1 MPLEIAYSP
10 LLVIASI
17 AIAITASFTAL
28 RMTSNL
34 RSMTIAQKKKRVAQ
48 GAFALGGG
56 IWSMHFVG
64 MLAVDMP
71 LAIAYDPLPTLGS
84 ALIAILVTGA
94 ALLSLHFGV
103 RNKMRIAVAGVI
115 TGIGIV
121 AMHYLGMSAISAN
134 CFVTYDPTGLV
145 IAVAIGIAASIAAME
160 LAYGQRTLVTAI
172 TGAVVLGIAISAM
185 HYSAMY
191 FTLFSINADVTV
203 IPSPVMSKDTLALV
217 VALSSFII
225 CGLFLLS
232 AVPNDTEVSEK
243 DPEAVDDGVSEA
255 RVLTPPAFPAQK
267 GVVVKPASSV
277 TLSRAMS
284 MTAPEQTDDRIPYD
298 RNKTIRFLTPSSI
311 FMAQAD
317 GHYTKLHN
325 GKEELFCPWPISR
338 LEKTL
343 NANMFIR
350 THRSYIVNHRKIS
363 GLRRDGD
370 KAYCV
375 VGENE
380 NLEAPVSRGRM
391 AGLRQILQI
400 D

>member
-10 LLVIASI
+10 LLVMASI

-34 RSMTIAQKKKRVAQ
+34 RLMTVAQRKKRVAQ
-48 GAFALGGG
+48 GALALGGG

-71 LAIAYDPLPTLGS
+71 LSLAYAPLPTLGS

-103 RNKMRIAVAGVI
+103 RNKKRIAIAGVI

-134 CFVTYDPTGLV
+134 CIVTYNPLGLIV
-145 IAVAIGIAASIAAME
+145 AVTIGIAASIAAME
-160 LAYGQRTLVTAI
+160 LAYGQRTLKAAI
-172 TGAVVLGIAISAM
+172 AGAVVLGLAISAM

-191 FTLFSINADVTV
+191 FTIFSINSNVVAT
-203 IPSPVMSKDTLALV
+203 PVLSKDTLALI
-217 VALSSFII
+217 VAIASFFI

-232 AVPNDTEVSEK
+232 AVPSGVGSATGSDIADSASK
-243 DPEAVDDGVSEA
+243 ISDGAATLDES
-255 RVLTPPAFPAQK
+255 Q
-267 GVVVKPASSV
+267 VVGAAKAASSA
-277 TLSRAMS
+277 TFSRAMS
-284 MTAPEQTDDRIPYD
+284 QSPEDINDGRIPYD
-298 RNKTIRFLTPSSI
+298 RNKTIRFLPSSAI
-311 FMAQAD
+311 LMAQAD

-325 GKEELFCPWPISR
+325 GEEELFCPWPISR
-338 LEKTL
+338 LEKKL
-343 NANMFIR
+343 NPGMFIR
-350 THRSYIVNHRKIS
+350 THRSYLVNRQKIT

-370 KAYCV
+370 KAFCLM
-375 VGENE
+375 GEE
-380 NLEAPVSRGRM
+380 TNLEAPVSRSRL
-391 AGLRQILQI
+391 AELRDILKI
-400 D
+400 G

>member
-1 MPLEIAYSP
+1 MSLEISFSP
-10 LLVIASI
+10 LLVTASF
-17 AIAITASFTAL
+17 AIAITAAFTAL

-34 RSMTIAQKKKRVAQ
+34 RSMSISQKKKRVAQ

-71 LAIAYDPLPTLGS
+71 FAIAYAPLPTLGS

-103 RNKMRIAVAGVI
+103 RNKMRIAISGVI

-121 AMHYLGMSAISAN
+121 GMHYLGMSAISAN
-134 CFVTYDPTGLV
+134 CIVTYDPVGLV
-145 IAVAIGIAASIAAME
+145 VAVAIGIAASIAAME
-160 LAYGQRTLVTAI
+160 LAYGQRTLASAI
-172 TGAVVLGIAISAM
+172 AGAVVLGFAISAM

-191 FTLFSINADVTV
+191 FTIFSINSDISIT
-203 IPSPVMSKDTLALV
+203 PSPLMSKDTLALI
-217 VALSSFII
+217 VALSSFVI

-232 AVPNDTEVSEK
+232 AVPSDSLITDASDVPDDDVDT
-243 DPEAVDDGVSEA
+243 DPVTEPVQMNAISNTA
-255 RVLTPPAFPAQK
+255 TA
-267 GVVVKPASSV
+267 KPAPSA

-284 MTAPEQTDDRIPYD
+284 KRPADTNDERIPYD
-298 RNKTIRFLTPSSI
+298 RDKTIRFLAPSAI

-325 GKEELFCPWPISR
+325 GEEELFCPWPISR
-338 LEKTL
+338 LEKKL
-343 NANMFIR
+343 SSNMFVR
-350 THRSYIVNHRKIS
+350 THRSFIVNHQKIS

-375 VGENE
+375 VGDCG

-391 AGLRQILQI
+391 TELRNILKI

>member
-10 LLVIASI
+10 LLVMASI

-34 RSMTIAQKKKRVAQ
+34 RLMTAAQRKRRVAQ
-48 GAFALGGG
+48 GALALGGG

-71 LAIAYDPLPTLGS
+71 LSLAYAPLPTLGS

-103 RNKMRIAVAGVI
+103 RNKKRIAIAGVI

-134 CFVTYDPTGLV
+134 CIVTYNPLGLI
-145 IAVAIGIAASIAAME
+145 IAVTIGIAASIAAME
-160 LAYGQRTLVTAI
+160 LAYGQRTLKAAI
-172 TGAVVLGIAISAM
+172 AGAIVLGLAISAM

-191 FTLFSINADVTV
+191 FTIFSINTDVVAT
-203 IPSPVMSKDTLALV
+203 PVLSKDTLALI
-217 VALSSFII
+217 VALASFFI

-232 AVPNDTEVSEK
+232 AVPSGAEPTIGGSANGTAEIGAAANESEEVGAK
-243 DPEAVDDGVSEA
+243 A
-255 RVLTPPAFPAQK
+255 
-267 GVVVKPASSV
+267 ASSV
-277 TLSRAMS
+277 AFSRAMS
-284 MTAPEQTDDRIPYD
+284 QSSEDINDGRIPYD
-298 RNKTIRFLTPSSI
+298 RNKTIRFLPSSAI
-311 FMAQAD
+311 LMAQAD

-325 GKEELFCPWPISR
+325 GEEELFCPWPISR
-338 LEKTL
+338 LEKKL
-343 NANMFIR
+343 NPGMFIR
-350 THRSYIVNHRKIS
+350 THRSYLVNRKKIT

-370 KAYCV
+370 KAFCLM
-375 VGENE
+375 GDET
-380 NLEAPVSRGRM
+380 NLEAPVSRGRL
-391 AGLRQILQI
+391 AELREILEI
-400 D
+400 G

>member
-10 LLVIASI
+10 LLVMASI

-34 RSMTIAQKKKRVAQ
+34 RLMTVAQRKRRVAQ
-48 GAFALGGG
+48 GALALGGG

-71 LAIAYDPLPTLGS
+71 LSLAYAPLPTLGS

-103 RNKMRIAVAGVI
+103 RNKKRIAIAGVI

-134 CFVTYDPTGLV
+134 CIVTYNPVGLV
-145 IAVAIGIAASIAAME
+145 VAVTIGIAASIAAME
-160 LAYGQRTLVTAI
+160 LAYGQRTLKAAI
-172 TGAVVLGIAISAM
+172 AGAVVLGLAISAM

-191 FTLFSINADVTV
+191 FTIFSINTDVVAT
-203 IPSPVMSKDTLALV
+203 PVLSKDTLALI
-217 VALSSFII
+217 VALASFFI

-232 AVPNDTEVSEK
+232 AVPSGVEPATSTANDENAPAIAENEALLNGRDEVTAK
-243 DPEAVDDGVSEA
+243 A
-255 RVLTPPAFPAQK
+255 
-267 GVVVKPASSV
+267 ASSV
-277 TLSRAMS
+277 AFSRAMS
-284 MTAPEQTDDRIPYD
+284 QSTEDINDGRIPYD
-298 RNKTIRFLTPSSI
+298 RNKTIRFLPSSAI
-311 FMAQAD
+311 LMAQAD

-325 GKEELFCPWPISR
+325 GEEELFCPWPISR
-338 LEKTL
+338 LEKKL
-343 NANMFIR
+343 SPSMFIR
-350 THRSYIVNHRKIS
+350 THRSYLVNRQKIT

-370 KAYCV
+370 KAFCLM
-375 VGENE
+375 GDETNI
-380 NLEAPVSRGRM
+380 EAPVSRGRL
-391 AGLRQILQI
+391 AELREILKI
-400 D
+400 G